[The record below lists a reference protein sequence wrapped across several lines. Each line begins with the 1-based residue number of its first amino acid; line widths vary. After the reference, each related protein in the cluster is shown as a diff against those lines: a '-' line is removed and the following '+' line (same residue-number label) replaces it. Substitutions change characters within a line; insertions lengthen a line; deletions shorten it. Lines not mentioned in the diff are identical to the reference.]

1 MKNQTLLL
9 GAAALAG
16 TLLTGCGG
24 DNHPSGGSASTSS
37 SSSSSSSGGS
47 SSSGTTMMSLDTAQ
61 VLALAQVQS
70 ETASAFAVDDGALT
84 LDDTSEST
92 TPIAVSPN

>member
-1 MKNQTLLL
+1 
-9 GAAALAG
+9 
-16 TLLTGCGG
+16 
-24 DNHPSGGSASTSS
+24 
-37 SSSSSSSGGS
+37 
-47 SSSGTTMMSLDTAQ
+47 MMSLDTAQ